1 MKCKSTRL
9 RLASVTRGARIG
21 QAWPRHDRGGAWV
34 AFLYSRRRRP
44 NCLGEAD
51 RWRSR
56 EIEHQSYSNI
66 RTPEAAQLPTS
77 AGRKRPITSSTD
89 SGPQFRRS
97 RASLC
102 RVGQDLTTTTR
113 WSLYYERSA
122 TAEGQIESRQ
132 PVDTRTWVC
141 TVSASSSRR
150 TAWMDARFSN
160 GMYSYERGYRFE

>member
-1 MKCKSTRL
+1 MGCL
-9 RLASVTRGARIG
+9 PLFAE
-21 QAWPRHDRGGAWV
+21 
-34 AFLYSRRRRP
+34 SRP
-44 NCLGEAD
+44 SCLGEAD

-56 EIEHQSYSNI
+56 EIKHQSYSNI
-66 RTPEAAQLPTS
+66 RIPEAAQRSHRAELLTS

-97 RASLC
+97 RASLR

-113 WSLYYERSA
+113 WSLYYDRSA
-122 TAEGQIESRQ
+122 TAEGLIESRQ
-132 PVDTRTWVC
+132 PVDTRRWVC